1 MMTKKQYNN
10 FCFHIDERNIATITL
25 DVPGHPLNILNA
37 SVIQELDDIVRQIE
51 NSNSIKLA
59 IFQSGKESGFLAGA
73 DVNAIAAISSATE
86 AINIVETGQNL
97 FQRIEWLPIPTI
109 AIIHGPCM
117 GGGLELALSCD
128 YRVARDN
135 SSTRL
140 ALPEI
145 KLGLIPGWGG
155 TQRLPKRVG
164 IRNALSM
171 ILTGKQ
177 VNATEA
183 RRMHLVDDAIDPDF
197 WERDVPHFVDR
208 IYHGM
213 KPAASDR
220 SWKHMLE
227 NSRLGRGFILHMA
240 GKSISGKQESYPA
253 LGGALRAIQASYGR
267 GPEGFATERNE
278 FVELLGSQTCRH
290 LLDLFFARERA
301 RNLHTWTTTKGQSQS
316 PASISHIGIVGAGAM
331 GAGIGQLAAVRGYDV
346 SIREISEPAAKAG
359 NDRVNQ
365 LINDLAARKKWS
377 SRKTDRLRSKI
388 KINCDE
394 AVLDQCD
401 LVIEAVTERQDVKNG
416 VFAELD
422 TRIQKS
428 AILATNTSSLSVSR
442 MSEATRRKNQVA
454 GLHFFNPVHRM
465 ELVEVVRGEATD
477 APTVRQLVS
486 FVKALGKTPIV
497 TTDTPGF
504 LVNRVLFPYLGEAVR
519 MVQEGINP
527 ELIDREVRRFGMPMG
542 PLELLDQVGLDVAH
556 HVANSLHEILP
567 DVNPVLEFLEEMLA
581 QGHLGKK
588 SNIGFYHYQNSKRG
602 PSAITHENEAK
613 SNTALIH
620 DFVDDG
626 LTPIQRRLVYP
637 MLIESVRCHT
647 QEVVHEAWAI
657 DMGMVLGTG
666 FAPHRG
672 GPLHL
677 IDAIGAHNLLINL
690 RQLRDQFG
698 PRFTPPKALVV
709 MSAMGNK
716 FFGPEET
723 PEEALATTT

>member
-1 MMTKKQYNN
+1 MNDEKYNN
-10 FCFHIDERNIATITL
+10 FCFHVDERNIATISL
-25 DVPGHPLNILNA
+25 DVPGHPLNILNE
-37 SVIQELDDIVRQIE
+37 SVISELDEIIREIE
-51 NSNSIKLA
+51 NSNSIKIV

-73 DVNAIAAISSATE
+73 DVNAIAAIGSATE
-86 AINIVETGQNL
+86 AIHIIEAGQNL
-97 FQRIEWLPIPTI
+97 FQRIEWLTIPTI

-135 SSTRL
+135 SSTKL

-155 TQRLPKRVG
+155 TQRLPGQIGVQ
-164 IRNALSM
+164 NALSM

-183 RRMHLVDDAIDPDF
+183 RRMHLVDAAIAPDS
-197 WERDVPHFVDR
+197 WERDAQTFIDN
-208 IYHGM
+208 IYQGM
-213 KPAASDR
+213 APAAPKHN
-220 SWKHMLE
+220 WKRKLA
-227 NSRLGRGFILHMA
+227 NTNIGRRLILHMA
-240 GKSISGKQESYPA
+240 GKSISGKQENYPA
-253 LGGALRAIQASYGR
+253 LGGALRAIRASFGR
-267 GPEGFATERNE
+267 GPEGFAIERNE

-301 RNLHTWTTTKGQSQS
+301 RNLHTWTTVTSQADS
-316 PASISHIGIVGAGAM
+316 PAPIRHVGIVGAGAM
-331 GAGIGQLAAVRGYDV
+331 GAGIGQLAALRGYEV
-346 SIREISEPAAKAG
+346 AIREIDAPAAKAG

-365 LINDLAARKKWS
+365 LIDDLAARKRWS
-377 SRKTDRLRSKI
+377 SKKADRLRSKI
-388 KINCDE
+388 QITCDE
-394 AVLDQCD
+394 SLLDQCD
-401 LVIEAVTERQDVKNG
+401 LVIEAVVERQDVKNK
-416 VFAELD
+416 VFADLD
-422 TRIQKS
+422 NRVQKS

-442 MSEATRRKNQVA
+442 MSEATSRQNRVA

-465 ELVEVVRGEATD
+465 ELVEVIRGDATD
-477 APTVRQLVS
+477 AQTIHQLVS

-519 MVQEGINP
+519 MVQGGLDP
-527 ELIDREVRRFGMPMG
+527 VLIDRQVRRFGMPMG
-542 PLELLDQVGLDVAH
+542 PLELLDQVGIDVAH

-567 DVNPVLEFLEEMLA
+567 NVSPVLEFLGEMLER
-581 QGHLGKK
+581 GHLGKK
-588 SNIGFYHYQNSKRG
+588 SNIGFYHYQDGKRG
-602 PSAITHENEAK
+602 ASAIPARAPTKAN
-613 SNTALIH
+613 NP
-620 DFVDDG
+620 DFVNPVDDG

-637 MLIESVRCHT
+637 MLIESVRCHS
-647 QEVVHEAWAI
+647 QAVVNDAWAI

-677 IDAIGAHNLLINL
+677 VDAIGAHNLLINL
-690 RQLRDQFG
+690 RQLRDQLG

-723 PEEALATTT
+723 REQTLVTTT